1 MPYLEYRAM
10 LNDNKLA
17 VGKLKLQI
25 EALKMIQ
32 RAIYKPKKDLSREKL
47 WQDKR
52 RYLGNSVKGIK
63 FRRP

>member
-1 MPYLEYRAM
+1 
-10 LNDNKLA
+10 
-17 VGKLKLQI
+17 
-25 EALKMIQ
+25 MIQ

-52 RYLGNSVKGIK
+52 RYLGDSVKGIK